1 MADSDAY
8 LMCLPVK
15 GHTVVVPG
23 STKEKCSACQTPVW
37 VSRASLALRKQHN
50 LRILCMK
57 CAEERAEKD
66 PDVRVQAPTPEQ
78 FKEIQ
83 DLIDRG

>member
-15 GHTVVVPG
+15 GTTVVVPG
-23 STKEKCSACQTPVW
+23 STKEKCSTCQTPVW
-37 VSRASLALRKQHN
+37 VSRASLALREQHN

-57 CAEERAEKD
+57 CAEKRMEKD
-66 PDVRVQAPTPEQ
+66 NDVQVQMPTPEQ
-78 FKEIQ
+78 LKEIR
-83 DLIDRG
+83 DLVDRG